1 LNRTWVEAKVL
12 EVKNLNVSYGVTPI
26 LRDVS
31 FSIRQ
36 GEIVALLG
44 SNGAG
49 KTTLVNTIMG
59 MQKPL
64 SGEIVFEGEHIENMP
79 PHEIVK
85 RGIVEVPEGRKIF
98 PYISVRDNLFL
109 GAYSEQA
116 WSKKNDSIQ
125 WVYSLFPLLKERQN
139 MPARTLSGGEQQM
152 LVIGRGLMSQPKLI
166 LVDEPSLGLAPKLL
180 AEVYNI
186 LAKLSEEKITTLLS
200 EQNARQ
206 ALTISDRG
214 YVLENGR
221 VVLADTGDKLLDSEL
236 VKEAYLGR

>member
-1 LNRTWVEAKVL
+1 ML

-31 FSIRQ
+31 FNIRQ

-59 MQKPL
+59 MLKPV
-64 SGEIVFEGEHIENMP
+64 SGEIVFEGEHIDSMP
-79 PHEIVK
+79 PHEIVR
-85 RGIVEVPEGRKIF
+85 RGVAQVPEGRKIF
-98 PYISVRDNLFL
+98 PYINVRDNLFL
-109 GAYSEQA
+109 GAFSGEA
-116 WSKKNDSIQ
+116 WRKRNDSLE
-125 WVYSLFPLLKERQN
+125 WVYNLFPLLKERNN

-152 LVIGRGLMSQPKLI
+152 LVIGRGLMSRPKLMM
-166 LVDEPSLGLAPKLL
+166 VDEPSLGLAPKLL
-180 AEVYNI
+180 SEVYNI
-186 LAKLSEEKITTLLS
+186 LEKLRDEKITTLLS

-221 VVLADTGDKLLDSEL
+221 VVLTDSSDKLLGSKL

>member
-1 LNRTWVEAKVL
+1 ML

-31 FSIRQ
+31 INIRQ

-49 KTTLVNTIMG
+49 KTTLVNTVMG
-59 MQKPL
+59 MLKPV
-64 SGEIVFEGEHIENMP
+64 SGDIVFQGEHIENMP
-79 PHEIVK
+79 PHEIVR
-85 RGIVEVPEGRKIF
+85 RGVAQVPEGRKIF
-98 PYISVRDNLFL
+98 PFINVRDNLFL
-109 GAYSEQA
+109 GAFSKEA
-116 WSKKNDSIQ
+116 WSKRNDSVE
-125 WVYSLFPLLKERQN
+125 WVYSLFPLLKERRN

-152 LVIGRGLMSQPKLI
+152 LVIGRGLMSHPKLI
-166 LVDEPSLGLAPKLL
+166 MVDEPSLGLAPKLL
-180 AEVYNI
+180 SEVYDI
-186 LAKLSEEKITTLLS
+186 LEKFREEKITTLIS

-206 ALTISDRG
+206 ALSISDRG

-221 VVLADTGDKLLDSEL
+221 VVLADSSDKLLGSEL

>member
-1 LNRTWVEAKVL
+1 ML

-31 FSIRQ
+31 INIRQ

-49 KTTLVNTIMG
+49 KTTLVNTVMG
-59 MQKPL
+59 MLKPV
-64 SGEIVFEGEHIENMP
+64 SGEIVFQGEHIENMS
-79 PHEIVK
+79 PHEIVR
-85 RGIVEVPEGRKIF
+85 RGIAQVPEGRKIF

-109 GAYSEQA
+109 GAYSGIA
-116 WSKKNDSIQ
+116 WSKRNDSVE
-125 WVYSLFPLLKERQN
+125 WVYSLFPLLKERNN

-152 LVIGRGLMSQPKLI
+152 LVIGRGLMSHPKLI
-166 LVDEPSLGLAPKLL
+166 MVDEPSLGLAPKLL
-180 AEVYNI
+180 SEVYDI
-186 LAKLSEEKITTLLS
+186 LEKFREEKITTLLS

-214 YVLENGR
+214 YVLQNGR
-221 VVLADTGDKLLDSEL
+221 VVLADSSDKLLGSEL

>member
-1 LNRTWVEAKVL
+1 ML
-12 EVKNLNVSYGVTPI
+12 EVKNLNVSYGITPI

-31 FSIRQ
+31 FNIRQ
-36 GEIVALLG
+36 GEIIALLG

-59 MQKPL
+59 MLKPV
-64 SGEIVFEGEHIENMP
+64 SGDIVFQGEHIENMP

-85 RGIVEVPEGRKIF
+85 RGVAQVPEGRKIF

-109 GAYSEQA
+109 GAFSKEA
-116 WSKKNDSIQ
+116 WSKRNDSAE
-125 WVYSLFPLLKERQN
+125 WVYSLFPLLKERRN

-152 LVIGRGLMSQPKLI
+152 LVIGRGLMSHPRLI
-166 LVDEPSLGLAPKLL
+166 MVDEPSLGLAPKLL
-180 AEVYNI
+180 SEVYNI
-186 LAKLSEEKITTLLS
+186 LRKFREEKITTLIS

-221 VVLADTGDKLLDSEL
+221 VVLTDSSDKLLGSEL

>member
-1 LNRTWVEAKVL
+1 ML

-31 FSIRQ
+31 LNVQQ
-36 GEIVALLG
+36 GEVIALLG

-49 KTTLVNTIMG
+49 KTTLVNALMG
-59 MQKPL
+59 MLKVT
-64 SGEIVFEGEHIENMP
+64 SGEIIFEGEHIENMQ

-85 RGIVEVPEGRKIF
+85 RGVAQVPEGRKIF
-98 PYISVRDNLFL
+98 PYISVHDNLFL
-109 GAYSEQA
+109 GAYSNEA
-116 WSKKNDSIQ
+116 WHRRGESIE
-125 WVYSLFPLLKERQN
+125 WVYNLFPLLKERGH

-152 LVIGRGLMSQPKLI
+152 LVIGRGLMSRPKLL

-180 AEVYNI
+180 AEVYDI
-186 LAKLSEEKITTLLS
+186 LHKLSEQKITTLLS

-214 YVLENGR
+214 YVLENGS
-221 VVLADTGDKLLDSEL
+221 VVLADSSAKLLNSEL
-236 VKEAYLGR
+236 IKEAYLGR

>member
-1 LNRTWVEAKVL
+1 ML
-12 EVKNLNVSYGVTPI
+12 EVKNLNVSYGITPI

-31 FSIRQ
+31 FNIRQ
-36 GEIVALLG
+36 GEIIALLG

-59 MQKPL
+59 MLKPV
-64 SGEIVFEGEHIENMP
+64 SGDIVFQGEHIENMS
-79 PHEIVK
+79 PHEIVR
-85 RGIVEVPEGRKIF
+85 RGVAQVPEGRKIF

-109 GAYSEQA
+109 GAYSGIA
-116 WSKKNDSIQ
+116 WSKRNDSVE
-125 WVYSLFPLLKERQN
+125 WVYSLFPLLKERNN

-152 LVIGRGLMSQPKLI
+152 LVIGRGLMSHPKLI
-166 LVDEPSLGLAPKLL
+166 MVDEPSLGLAPKLL
-180 AEVYNI
+180 SEVYDI
-186 LAKLSEEKITTLLS
+186 LEKFREEKITTLLS

-214 YVLENGR
+214 YVLQNGR
-221 VVLADTGDKLLDSEL
+221 VVLADSSDKLLGSEL

>member
-1 LNRTWVEAKVL
+1 ML

-31 FSIRQ
+31 FNIRQ

-49 KTTLVNTIMG
+49 KTTLVNTVMG
-59 MQKPL
+59 MLKPV
-64 SGEIVFEGEHIENMP
+64 SGEIVFQGEHIDSMS
-79 PHEIVK
+79 PHEIVR
-85 RGIVEVPEGRKIF
+85 RGVAQVPEGRKIF
-98 PYISVRDNLFL
+98 PYINVRDNLFL
-109 GAYSEQA
+109 GAFSEQA
-116 WSKKNDSIQ
+116 WRKRNDSLE
-125 WVYSLFPLLKERQN
+125 WVYNLFPLLKERNN

-152 LVIGRGLMSQPKLI
+152 LVIGRGLMSRPKLI
-166 LVDEPSLGLAPKLL
+166 MVDEPSLGLAPKLL
-180 AEVYNI
+180 SEVYNI
-186 LAKLSEEKITTLLS
+186 LGKLRDEKITTLLS

-206 ALTISDRG
+206 ALKISDRG

-221 VVLADTGDKLLDSEL
+221 VVLTDSSDKLLGSKL

>member
-1 LNRTWVEAKVL
+1 ML

-31 FSIRQ
+31 LNVKQ
-36 GEIVALLG
+36 GEVIALLG

-59 MQKPL
+59 MLKTE
-64 SGEIVFEGEHIENMP
+64 SGEIIFEGEHIENMP

-85 RGIVEVPEGRKIF
+85 RGISQVPEGRKIF
-98 PYISVRDNLFL
+98 PYISVGDNLFL
-109 GAYSEQA
+109 GAYSNEA
-116 WSKKNDSIQ
+116 WHKKNESVE
-125 WVYSLFPLLKERQN
+125 WVYDLFPLLKERQN

-152 LVIGRGLMSQPKLI
+152 LVIGRGLMSHPKLMM
-166 LVDEPSLGLAPKLL
+166 VDEPSLGLAPKLL
-180 AEVYNI
+180 SEVYGI
-186 LAKLSEEKITTLLS
+186 LARLREEKITVLLS

-214 YVLENGR
+214 YVLGNGR
-221 VVLADTGDKLLDSEL
+221 VVLADSSDRLLDSEL
-236 VKEAYLGR
+236 IKEAYLGR

>member
-1 LNRTWVEAKVL
+1 ML
-12 EVKNLNVSYGVTPI
+12 EVRNLNVSYGVTPI

-31 FSIRQ
+31 LSVKQ
-36 GEIVALLG
+36 GEVIALLG

-49 KTTLVNTIMG
+49 KTTLVNTMMG
-59 MQKPL
+59 MLKPV
-64 SGEIVFEGEHIENMP
+64 SGEIIFEGEHIENMQ

-85 RGIVEVPEGRKIF
+85 RGIAQVPEGRKIF
-98 PYISVRDNLFL
+98 PYISVRDNLCL
-109 GAYSEQA
+109 GAYSNEA
-116 WSKKNDSIQ
+116 WHKRSESMEL
-125 WVYSLFPLLKERQN
+125 VYGLFPLLRERQH

-152 LVIGRGLMSQPKLI
+152 LVIGRGLMSRPKLL

-180 AEVYNI
+180 SEVYDI

-206 ALTISDRG
+206 ALTISNRG

-221 VVLADTGDKLLDSEL
+221 VVLADSSDKLLNSDL
-236 VKEAYLGR
+236 IKEAYLGR

>member
-1 LNRTWVEAKVL
+1 ML

-31 FSIRQ
+31 FNIRQ
-36 GEIVALLG
+36 GEIIALLG

-59 MQKPL
+59 MLKPV
-64 SGEIVFEGEHIENMP
+64 SGDIVFQGEHIENMP

-85 RGIVEVPEGRKIF
+85 RGVAQVPEGRKIF
-98 PYISVRDNLFL
+98 PYINVRDNLFL
-109 GAYSEQA
+109 GAFSKEA
-116 WSKKNDSIQ
+116 WSKRNDSVE
-125 WVYSLFPLLKERQN
+125 WVYSLFPLLKERRN

-152 LVIGRGLMSQPKLI
+152 LVIGRGLMSHPTLMM
-166 LVDEPSLGLAPKLL
+166 VDEPSLGLAPKLL
-180 AEVYNI
+180 SEVYDI
-186 LAKLSEEKITTLLS
+186 LEKFREEKITTLIS

-214 YVLENGR
+214 YVMENGR
-221 VVLADTGDKLLDSEL
+221 VVMADSSDKLLNSEL
-236 VKEAYLGR
+236 IKEAYLGR

>member
-1 LNRTWVEAKVL
+1 ML
-12 EVKNLNVSYGVTPI
+12 EVRNLNVSYGVTPI

-31 FSIRQ
+31 LSVKQ
-36 GEIVALLG
+36 GEVIALLG

-49 KTTLVNTIMG
+49 KTTLVNTMMG
-59 MQKPL
+59 MLKPV
-64 SGEIVFEGEHIENMP
+64 SGEIIFEGEHIENMQ

-85 RGIVEVPEGRKIF
+85 RGIAQVPEGRKIF
-98 PYISVRDNLFL
+98 PYISVRDNLCL
-109 GAYSEQA
+109 GAYSNKA
-116 WSKKNDSIQ
+116 WHKRSESMEL
-125 WVYSLFPLLKERQN
+125 VYGLFPLLRERQH

-152 LVIGRGLMSQPKLI
+152 LVIGRGLMSRPKLL

-180 AEVYNI
+180 SEVYDI

-206 ALTISDRG
+206 ALTISNRG

-221 VVLADTGDKLLDSEL
+221 VVLADSSDKLLNSDL
-236 VKEAYLGR
+236 IKEAYLGR

>member
-1 LNRTWVEAKVL
+1 ML

-31 FSIRQ
+31 LSVKQ
-36 GEIVALLG
+36 GEVIALLG

-49 KTTLVNTIMG
+49 KTTLVNALMG
-59 MQKPL
+59 MLKAE
-64 SGEIVFEGEHIENMP
+64 SGEIIFEGEHIENMQ

-85 RGIVEVPEGRKIF
+85 RGIAQVPEGRKIF
-98 PYISVRDNLFL
+98 PYISVRDNLCL
-109 GAYSEQA
+109 GAYSNEA
-116 WSKKNDSIQ
+116 WNKRNQSME
-125 WVYSLFPLLKERQN
+125 WVYGLFPLLKERQN

-152 LVIGRGLMSQPKLI
+152 LVIGRGLMSRPKLL

-180 AEVYNI
+180 SEVYEI
-186 LAKLSEEKITTLLS
+186 LDKLSEEKITTLLS

-221 VVLADTGDKLLDSEL
+221 VVLADSSKKLLNSEL
-236 VKEAYLGR
+236 IKEAYLGR